1 MGKRIS
7 QAPSQKHFGIF
18 LLTDKSKAIP
28 GSWLP
33 SRTETGTPKSRL
45 GFPHKGSGKETAPWS
60 KFSGWCQLA
69 FCRMPDGLP
78 PTPTQTHLLS
88 MHHPCMAL
96 PGTKM
101 PGSSE
106 PWSWA
111 EGASPAQ
118 DNGLS
123 SQSVWPSGACLDQGG
138 STCVFRGSRLCKLG
152 VSCGGWGATGV
163 GREAGVPSQPQSF
176 MVRDFKGS
184 LLRTDTK
191 ELVEWIQLP
200 WSKWTSMALQIKRS
214 GHGASLSTAQATKE
228 EVKSPLSAGNRGG
241 SRRWP
246 CQNSHSLPGS

>member
-1 MGKRIS
+1 M
-7 QAPSQKHFGIF
+7 
-18 LLTDKSKAIP
+18 
-28 GSWLP
+28 
-33 SRTETGTPKSRL
+33 
-45 GFPHKGSGKETAPWS
+45 
-60 KFSGWCQLA
+60 
-69 FCRMPDGLP
+69 
-78 PTPTQTHLLS
+78 
-88 MHHPCMAL
+88 
-96 PGTKM
+96 
-101 PGSSE
+101 
-106 PWSWA
+106 
-111 EGASPAQ
+111 
-118 DNGLS
+118 S

-138 STCVFRGSRLCKLG
+138 STCVFRGPRLCKLG

-241 SRRWP
+241 SRHGPARILILCQGVRNNEGGPPRGRSSMLP
-246 CQNSHSLPGS
+246 CLGGRPWEGHGSAADKGLPQPALSLSLF